1 MPYLAGELY
10 EGLFDGPD
18 AGAADPKKA
27 DKARLDVTPVGPGLH
42 LPGLGLETGVV
53 PVGTT
58 DHSHDS
64 MREKEASDEQRKQ
77 ERSLD
82 PARDTQPDPIGDAVR
97 RRLNGP
103 PPKTKEQIKNEAKI
117 DDALHAGSQKGKAT
131 KTDGGE

>member
-1 MPYLAGELY
+1 M
-10 EGLFDGPD
+10 
-18 AGAADPKKA
+18 
-27 DKARLDVTPVGPGLH
+27 TPVGPGFH

-82 PARDTQPDPIGDAVR
+82 PARDSIGDAVR

-103 PPKTKEQIKNEAKI
+103 PPKTKEQMKNEAKI
-117 DDALHAGSQKGKAT
+117 NDALHAGSQKAKAT
-131 KTDGGE
+131 QKDGGP